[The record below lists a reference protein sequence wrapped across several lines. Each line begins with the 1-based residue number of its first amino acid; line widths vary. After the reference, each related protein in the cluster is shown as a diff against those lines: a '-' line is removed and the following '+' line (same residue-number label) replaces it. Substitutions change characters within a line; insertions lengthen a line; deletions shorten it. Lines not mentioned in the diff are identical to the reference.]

1 MSPQQLG
8 GAAKHVCP
16 NLIVK
21 NCINSGIVCSF
32 LFLFFFLRY
41 KTSGSCFERMSQRA
55 SPGVRDGNMRNWK
68 MMWQSHVCSNI
79 HQNNH
84 LIYVITEMTMEWE
97 TNTKQKPHRT
107 PFEKQQFQEI
117 LFINFAAVFLISYH
131 SCLVSVRHWQCCW
144 IFQWGLICI
153 WGKKIIFSS
162 QKKGRKKLKTI
173 PISPAHH
180 NWL

>member
-97 TNTKQKPHRT
+97 TNTNKSLTELLLKNS
-107 PFEKQQFQEI
+107 
-117 LFINFAAVFLISYH
+117 NFKRFCSSTLLQ
-131 SCLVSVRHWQCCW
+131 CFWSVIIHVWW
-144 IFQWGLICI
+144 ASDIDSVVGSSSEGWFASG
-153 WGKKIIFSS
+153 GKKLYSAV
-162 QKKGRKKLKTI
+162 RKRGEK
-173 PISPAHH
+173 
-180 NWL
+180 N